1 MNLAPRLLSSAA
13 ACLTLFL
20 ATPLCSSA
28 ADPTAPS
35 TTQSSG
41 AISGRVQ
48 NVATGQYLNN
58 ARVTVKGTELVAFTD
73 QTGSYRLTGVP
84 SGPTVLEVFF
94 TGLDPLQLPV
104 NIRAGDVV
112 DQDISLTNSA
122 RYGTDASGTVKLDSF
137 VVATARETDS
147 AAIAINEQRFA
158 PNIKNIVSAD
168 ALGDVMDGNVG
179 EFLKFMPGITAEY
192 DRESGGS
199 VASVSVRGFPTAQ
212 AVVSGDGLQMAN
224 TGNPQGSSR
233 VFQFTQVSINNISRL
248 EVTKV
253 PTPSTPADSMAGS
266 IDMVSKSAF
275 ERKNAQLR
283 YSVGLSG
290 NHRTASFRK
299 VPHTTDERVY
309 KVLPSF
315 TFDYTLP
322 VSKTF
327 GLVVTGQSQN
337 RFIEMEWVPR
347 GFSATATGVSGASI
361 SRPFLQSFQLNSVPR
376 ANTRIALGL
385 KADWRATPNGV
396 LSLNVERSRFVSDRS
411 NASISLTTGTNGVP
425 TPATGVP
432 LTFGDDFTSGATGR
446 GAITIGNGGA
456 GVRQQLDTE
465 AVGLRYRFDNGDWRI
480 VAALGQSSSSGGYQ
494 DTIHGRFR
502 ALVIVNRV
510 PVRVNFAKIDDVRP
524 QAIQVFDNTE
534 RPFDLT
540 NLDNYQLN
548 SATSTPRVIRD
559 GLTNGK
565 LDVRKTLPSL
575 SFPAAIQV
583 GGLRRVQ
590 IRDVR
595 RESINWNYNGPDG
608 NPATPDSPALFRN
621 TVYVNQSENFGF
633 RNMPFVSTANALRA
647 FQANPTLF
655 AKTTAQVTAEEL
667 FRLNNSEWLQ
677 EAVSAG
683 YVQGE
688 FGLFHNRLK
697 VLTGVRY
704 EKTDADGQGI
714 RNDPNAVWVRNAD
727 GTFARTSTG
736 ARIRRTEAGVVG
748 SLQELAVTRQER
760 GIQASRTYDG
770 SYPSVHLTYQIKENF
785 LARAAYAKTYGR
797 PDFSAIVPNT
807 TVDETDFGNAT
818 PDPSQIPGRITTR
831 NTGLRPWTGD
841 NYDLSLEY
849 YTPQGGIFS
858 AGVFR
863 KEIRDFFGDAVKVAT
878 AADLELLELDPRYV
892 GWQIT
897 TAYNVPGTARVD
909 GVEFNAR
916 HSLRALGSWGRYF
929 SAFANGTKLKLQ
941 GGRDADFS
949 GFIPESANWGLD
961 FTRKPFSV
969 MLKWN
974 YRGQQRGA
982 SVLALGPDVYEY
994 SQARTRLDINVD
1006 YQLRKDLFLYASA
1019 QNVFD
1024 IPETL
1029 LRFGSQTPGYARVS
1043 QILTTGVQLT
1053 LGIKGTF

>member
-1 MNLAPRLLSSAA
+1 MTTCSSPICTAIACLALVFTSTVCSAA
-13 ACLTLFL
+13 AATTAL
-20 ATPLCSSA
+20 AAQAT
-28 ADPTAPS
+28 
-35 TTQSSG
+35 G

-58 ARVTVKGTELVAFTD
+58 ARVTVKGTESVAFTD
-73 QTGSYRLTGVP
+73 QTGSYRLTGLP
-84 SGPTVLEVFF
+84 AGSTVLEVFF

-104 NIRAGDVV
+104 TIRAGEVIEQDV
-112 DQDISLTNSA
+112 SLTSA
-122 RYGTDASGTVKLDSF
+122 TRFGTDASGTVKLDSF
-137 VVATARETDS
+137 VVTTGRETDG

-158 PNIKNIVSAD
+158 PNIKNVVAAD

-179 EFLKFMPGITAEY
+179 EFLKFMPGVTAEY

-233 VFQFTQVSINNISRL
+233 VFQFTQVSINNISRI

-275 ERKNAQLR
+275 ERKDAQLR
-283 YSVGLSG
+283 YSVGISG
-290 NHRTASFRK
+290 NHRTASVQK

-322 VSKTF
+322 VTKNF

-337 RFIEMEWVPR
+337 RFIEMQWVPR
-347 GFSATATGVSGASI
+347 GFGTTATGVSGASI
-361 SRPFLQSFQLNSVPR
+361 SRPYLQSFQLNSVPR
-376 ANTRIALGL
+376 ANTRNAVGL

-396 LSLNVERSRFVSDRS
+396 LSLNLERSRFVSDRS
-411 NASISLTTGTNGVP
+411 NASILLSTGTNGVP
-425 TPATGVP
+425 NPATGLP
-432 LTFGDDFTSGATGR
+432 LTFGDNFTSGATGR

-465 AVGLRYRFDNGDWRI
+465 AVGLRYRFDDGNWRV
-480 VAALGQSSSSGGYQ
+480 VAALGQSNSSGGYQ

-502 ALVIVNRV
+502 ALVITNRI
-510 PVRVNFAKIDDVRP
+510 PVRVSFAQIDDVRP
-524 QAIQVFDNTE
+524 QSIQVFDNSD
-534 RPFDLT
+534 RSFDIT
-540 NLDNYQLN
+540 NLDNYQVN

-559 GLTNGK
+559 SLSNGK
-565 LDVRKTLPSL
+565 LDVRKTLPMF

-590 IRDVR
+590 VRDVR

-608 NPATPDSPALFRN
+608 NPATPDSPSLFRN

-633 RNMPFVSTANALRA
+633 KNLPFVSTANALRA

-655 AKTTAQVTAEEL
+655 SKTTAQTTAEEL
-667 FRLNNSEWLQ
+667 FRLNNSERLQ
-677 EAVSAG
+677 EAVTAG
-683 YVQGE
+683 YVQAE
-688 FGLFHNRLK
+688 LGLFQNRLK

-704 EKTDADGQGI
+704 ERTDADGQGI
-714 RNDPNAVWVRNAD
+714 RTDANAVWLRNAD
-727 GTFARTSTG
+727 GSFARTADG
-736 ARIRRTEAGVVG
+736 ARIRRPEAGAVG
-748 SLQELAVTRQER
+748 SLQELAVTRRER
-760 GIQASRTYDG
+760 GTKASRTYDG
-770 SYPSVHLTYQIKENF
+770 YYPSLHLTYQIREN
-785 LARAAYAKTYGR
+785 LLVRLAYAKTYGR
-797 PDFSAIVPNT
+797 PDFASIVPNT

-818 PDPSQIPGRITTR
+818 PDPNQIPGRITTR

-841 NYDLSLEY
+841 NYDLSVEY
-849 YTPQGGIFS
+849 YTPQGGVFS
-858 AGVFR
+858 AGAFR
-863 KEIRDFFGDAVKVAT
+863 KEISNFFGDAVKVAT

-897 TAYNVPGTARVD
+897 TAFNVPGTARVD

-916 HSLRALGSWGRYF
+916 HSLRALGSWGRHF
-929 SAFANGTKLKLQ
+929 SAFANGTKLRLQ
-941 GGRDADFS
+941 GGTDSDFS

-961 FTRKPFSV
+961 FKSKRFSV
-969 MLKWN
+969 MANWN
-974 YRGQQRGA
+974 HRGQQRLGRIA
-982 SVLALGPDVYEY
+982 ALGTDAYEY
-994 SQARTRLDINVD
+994 AKARTRLDLNVD
-1006 YQLRKDLFLYASA
+1006 YQLRSNFFLYASA
-1019 QNVFD
+1019 QNIFD
-1024 IPETL
+1024 VPETL
-1029 LRFGSQTPGYARVS
+1029 LRFGSQTPGYARGYQV
-1043 QILTTGVQLT
+1043 LTTGVQLT
-1053 LGIKGTF
+1053 LGVKGTF

>member
-1 MNLAPRLLSSAA
+1 MKIPFRLFACAA
-13 ACLTLFL
+13 AGLIVLL
-20 ATPLCSSA
+20 
-28 ADPTAPS
+28 TAPHRAAAAQA
-35 TTQSSG
+35 TG

-48 NVATGQYLNN
+48 NVAIGQYLNN
-58 ARVTVKGTELVAFTD
+58 ARVAVKGTDQIVFTD
-73 QTGSYRLTGVP
+73 QTGSYRLSGLPTG
-84 SGPTVLEVFF
+84 TAVLEVFF
-94 TGLDPLQLPV
+94 TGLDPLTLPV
-104 NIRAGDVV
+104 TIRAGEVTE
-112 DQDISLTNSA
+112 QDISLTNAA

-137 VVATARETDS
+137 VVATARETDG

-158 PNIKNIVSAD
+158 PNIKNVVSAD

-233 VFQFTQVSINNISRL
+233 VFQFTQVSINNIARL

-283 YSVGLSG
+283 YSVGISG
-290 NHRTASFRK
+290 NQRTGSFQK

-309 KVLPSF
+309 KILPSF

-322 VSKTF
+322 VTKNF

-337 RFIEMEWVPR
+337 RFIEMQWVPR
-347 GFSATATGVSGASI
+347 GFSPTATGVPSASL
-361 SRPFLQSFQLNSVPR
+361 SRPYLQSFQLNSVPR
-376 ANTRIALGL
+376 ANTRNAVGL

-411 NASISLTTGTNGVP
+411 NASISLSTGTNGVP
-425 TPATGVP
+425 NPATGVP

-465 AVGLRYRFDNGDWRI
+465 AVGLRYRFDNGNWRI

-502 ALVIVNRV
+502 ALVIANRI
-510 PVRVNFAKIDDVRP
+510 PVRVSFAKIDDIRP
-524 QAIQVFDNTE
+524 QSIQVFDNAE
-534 RPFDLT
+534 RPFDLS

-565 LDVRKTLPSL
+565 LDVRKTLPAL

-633 RNMPFVSTANALRA
+633 RNMPFVSTTNALRA

-655 AKTTAQVTAEEL
+655 AKTAAQTTAEEL

-714 RNDPNAVWVRNAD
+714 RNDPNAVWARNAD

-736 ARIRRTEAGVVG
+736 ARIRRAEAGVVG
-748 SLQELAVTRQER
+748 SLQELTVTRQER
-760 GIQASRTYDG
+760 GTKASRTYDG

-807 TVDETDFGNAT
+807 TVDETDFGNVT
-818 PDPSQIPGRITTR
+818 PDPSQIPGRIITR

-841 NYDLSLEY
+841 NYDLSIEY

-858 AGVFR
+858 AGAFR
-863 KEIRDFFGDAVKVAT
+863 KVISNFFADSVRVAT
-878 AADLELLELDPRYV
+878 VADLELLELDPRYV

-897 TAYNVPGTARVD
+897 TAYNLPGTARID

-916 HSLRALGSWGRYF
+916 HSLRPIGSWGRYF

-941 GGRDADFS
+941 GGSDADFS

-961 FTRKPFSV
+961 FNRKQFSA

-974 YRGQQRGA
+974 YRGQQRLGRIA
-982 SVLALGPDVYEY
+982 ALGADAYEY
-994 SQARTRLDINVD
+994 AKARTRLDANFD
-1006 YQLRKDLFLYASA
+1006 YQVRANLFFYASA

-1043 QILTTGVQLT
+1043 QVLTTGVQLT

>member
-1 MNLAPRLLSSAA
+1 MNLSPRLFSSAA
-13 ACLTLFL
+13 ASL
-20 ATPLCSSA
+20 ALAFVLPVGSA
-28 ADPTAPS
+28 ADATAPAA
-35 TTQSSG
+35 TQSTG

-58 ARVTVKGTELVAFTD
+58 ARVTVQGTDRVVFTD
-73 QTGSYRLTGVP
+73 QSGSYRLTGLP
-84 SGPTVLEVFF
+84 GGPAVIEIFF

-104 NIRAGDVV
+104 TIRSGDVIE
-112 DQDISLTNSA
+112 QDISLTSA
-122 RYGTDASGTVKLDSF
+122 SRYGSDASGTVKLDAF
-137 VVATARETDS
+137 VVATARETDA

-158 PNIKNIVSAD
+158 PNIKNVVSAD

-233 VFQFTQVSINNISRL
+233 VFQFTQVSINNIARL

-283 YSVGLSG
+283 YSVGISG
-290 NHRTASFRK
+290 NHRTASFKK

-309 KVLPSF
+309 KTLPSF

-322 VSKTF
+322 VTKNF

-337 RFIEMEWVPR
+337 RFIEMQWVPR
-347 GFSATATGVSGASI
+347 GFSTTATGVTGASI
-361 SRPFLQSFQLNSVPR
+361 SRPYLQSFQLNSVPR
-376 ANTRIALGL
+376 TNARNAIGL
-385 KADWRATPNGV
+385 KADWRATRNGV

-425 TPATGVP
+425 LPATGVP

-465 AVGLRYRFDNGDWRI
+465 AIGLRYRYDDGDWRV
-480 VAALGQSSSSGGYQ
+480 VAALGKSNSSGGYQ

-502 ALVIVNRV
+502 ALVITNRV
-510 PVRVNFAKIDDVRP
+510 PVRVSFARIDDVRP
-524 QAIQVFDNTE
+524 QSIQAFDNTE

-540 NLDNYQLN
+540 NLDNYQVN

-565 LDVRKTLPSL
+565 VDVRKTLPAL
-575 SFPAAIQV
+575 PFPAALQV
-583 GGLRRVQ
+583 GGLRREQ
-590 IRDVR
+590 IRDIR

-608 NPATPDSPALFRN
+608 NPATPDSPSLFRN

-633 RNMPFVSTANALRA
+633 RNMPYVSTANALRA
-647 FQANPTLF
+647 FQANPNLF
-655 AKTTAQVTAEEL
+655 AKTPAQITAEEL
-667 FRLNNSEWLQ
+667 FRLNNSEWLR
-677 EAVSAG
+677 EDVTAG
-683 YVQGE
+683 YVQAE
-688 FGLFHNRLK
+688 LGLFRNRLK
-697 VLTGVRY
+697 VLTGLRY
-704 EKTDADGQGI
+704 ERTDAAGEGV
-714 RNDPNAVWVRNAD
+714 RNDPNAVWARNAD
-727 GTFARTSTG
+727 GTFARTPAG
-736 ARIRRTEAGVVG
+736 ARIRRPEAGAVG
-748 SLQELAVTRQER
+748 SLQELTVTRQER
-760 GIQASRTYDG
+760 GTKASRTYDG
-770 SYPSVHLTYQIKENF
+770 SYPSLHLTYQIRENL

-807 TVDETDFGNAT
+807 TVDETDFGNST

-841 NYDLSLEY
+841 NYDLSVEY
-849 YTPQGGIFS
+849 YTPQGGLFS
-858 AGVFR
+858 VGAFR
-863 KEIRDFFGDAVKVAT
+863 KEIRDFFGDAVRVAT

-897 TAYNVPGTARVD
+897 TAFNVPGTARVD

-916 HSLRALGSWGRYF
+916 HSLRAVGAWGRHV
-929 SAFANGTKLKLQ
+929 SLFANGTKLKLQ
-941 GGRDADFS
+941 GGRDSDFS

-961 FTRKPFSV
+961 YTRRPFSV

-974 YRGQQRGA
+974 YRGEQRLGRVA
-982 SVLALGPDVYEY
+982 ALGADAYEY
-994 SQARTRLDINVD
+994 SKARTRLDVNVD
-1006 YQLRKDLFLYASA
+1006 YQLRANLFLYASA

-1024 IPETL
+1024 VPETL

-1043 QILTTGVQLT
+1043 QVLTTGVQLT

>member
-1 MNLAPRLLSSAA
+1 MKLPHPIFPVSLAALAFFCAA
-13 ACLTLFL
+13 PANA
-20 ATPLCSSA
+20 ATEAPA
-28 ADPTAPS
+28 RPTPPNTGTVA
-35 TTQSSG
+35 
-41 AISGRVQ
+41 GRVQ

-58 ARVTVKGTELVAFTD
+58 AQVAVKDTTLVAFTD
-73 QTGSYRLTGVP
+73 QTGTYRLSSVP
-84 SGPTVLEVFF
+84 SGPILLEVFF
-94 TGLDPLQLPV
+94 TGLDPQQLSVTVPV
-104 NIRAGDVV
+104 GGWVE
-112 DQDISLTNSA
+112 QDIALSSIT
-122 RYGTDASGTVKLDSF
+122 RYGGDTQGAVKLDPF
-137 VVATARETDS
+137 VVATARETNS

-158 PNIKNIVSAD
+158 ANIKNVISAD

-233 VFQFTQVSINNISRL
+233 VFQFTQVSINNIARL

-253 PTPSTPADSMAGS
+253 PTPASPADSMAGS

-275 ERKNAQLR
+275 ERQNAHLR

-290 NHRTASFRK
+290 NHRTMSLKK
-299 VPHTTDERVY
+299 VPHTTDEPVY

-322 VSKTF
+322 VTKNF
-327 GLVVTGQSQN
+327 GLVITGQSQN
-337 RFIEMEWVPR
+337 RFVEMEWVPR
-347 GFSATATGVSGASI
+347 GFNTSGTGVPTASI
-361 SRPFLQSFQLNSVPR
+361 SKPFLQSLQLNSVPR
-376 ANTRIALGL
+376 ANARNAAGI
-385 KADWRATPNGV
+385 KADWRATRNGV
-396 LSLNVERSRFVSDRS
+396 LSLNLERSRFVSDRS
-411 NASISLTTGTNGVP
+411 NASIALTTGTNGVP
-425 TPATGVP
+425 SVAPGVS
-432 LTFGDDFTSGATGR
+432 LTFGDDFTQGATGR
-446 GAITIGNGGA
+446 GTITIGNGGA

-465 AVGLRYRFDNGDWRI
+465 AVGLRYRFDDGAWRI
-480 VAALGQSSSSGGYQ
+480 VAALGQSNSSGGYQ

-502 ALVIVNRV
+502 GLVIANRA
-510 PVRVNFAKIDDVRP
+510 PLRVSFARIDDIRP
-524 QAIQVFDNTE
+524 QSIQVFDNNE
-534 RPFDLT
+534 RPFDLN

-559 GLTNGK
+559 SLSNGK
-565 LDVRKTLPSL
+565 LDVRKSLPVL

-595 RESINWNYNGPDG
+595 RESINWNYHGPDG
-608 NPATPDSPALFRN
+608 NPATPDSPALFQN
-621 TVYVNQSENFGF
+621 TVYVNQRENFGF

-655 AKTTAQVTAEEL
+655 GKTAAQITAEEL

-677 EAVSAG
+677 EAVTAG
-683 YVQGE
+683 YLQTE
-688 FGLFHNRLK
+688 LGLFRNRLK

-704 EKTDADGQGI
+704 EKTDANGQGI
-714 RNDPNAVWVRNAD
+714 RYDPSAVYARNAD
-727 GTFARTSTG
+727 GTFARTATST
-736 ARIRRTEAGVVG
+736 RIRRVEAGAAG
-748 SLQELAVTRQER
+748 SLQELTITRQER
-760 GIQASRTYDG
+760 GIKAARTYDG
-770 SYPSVHLTYQIKENF
+770 SYPSLHLTYQIQENF
-785 LARAAYAKTYGR
+785 LARAAYAQTYGR
-797 PDFSAIVPNT
+797 PDFTSIVPNT
-807 TVDETDFGNAT
+807 TVDETDFGNIT
-818 PDPSQIPGRITTR
+818 PGPDQVPGRITTR

-841 NYDLSLEY
+841 NTDLSIEY
-849 YTPQGGIFS
+849 YTSAGGIFS
-858 AGVFR
+858 AGLFR
-863 KEIRDFFGDAVKVAT
+863 KEIRNFFGEAVKVAT
-878 AADLELLELDPRYV
+878 VADLELLELDPRYV

-909 GVEFNAR
+909 GVECNLR
-916 HSLRALGSWGRYF
+916 HSLRPLGSWARYF

-961 FTRKPFSV
+961 FNRKPVSV
-969 MLKWN
+969 LVKWN
-974 YRGQQRGA
+974 YRGQQRLG
-982 SVLALGPDVYEY
+982 SVAAFGPDAYEY
-994 SQARTRLDINVD
+994 SKSRTRVDVNVD
-1006 YQLRKDLFLYASA
+1006 YQLRAKLFVYASA
-1019 QNVFD
+1019 QNIFD

-1043 QILTTGVQLT
+1043 QVLTTGVQLT

>member
-1 MNLAPRLLSSAA
+1 MKNARPLFRTVV
-13 ACLTLFL
+13 ACVALHFL
-20 ATPLCSSA
+20 QALGVA
-28 ADPTAPS
+28 ADAASHPVAQAAGS
-35 TTQSSG
+35 V
-41 AISGRVQ
+41 SGRIQ

-58 ARVTVKGTELVAFTD
+58 ARVTVKDTNQVAFTD
-73 QTGSYRLTGVP
+73 QTGSYRLSGLP
-84 SGPTVLEVFF
+84 SGPAVLEVYF
-94 TGLDPLQLPV
+94 TGLDAQQIPV
-104 NIRAGDVV
+104 TVRAGETVTQDVN
-112 DQDISLTNSA
+112 LTNVS
-122 RYGTDASGTVKLDSF
+122 RYGADPSGTVKLDSF
-137 VVATARETDS
+137 VVATSRETDG
-147 AAIAINEQRFA
+147 AAIAINEQRFS
-158 PNIKNIVSAD
+158 PNIKNVIAAD

-224 TGNPQGSSR
+224 TGNPQGASR

-253 PTPSTPADSMAGS
+253 PTPATPADSMAGS

-283 YSVGLSG
+283 YSVGVSG
-290 NHRTASFRK
+290 NHRTMSLQK
-299 VPHTTDERVY
+299 VPHTTDEKVF

-322 VSKTF
+322 VTKTF

-347 GFSATATGVSGASI
+347 GFSATGAGTNASI
-361 SRPFLQSFQLNSVPR
+361 SKPFLQSFQLNSVPR
-376 ANTRIALGL
+376 QNARNALGL

-411 NASISLTTGTNGVP
+411 NASILLSTGTNAAP
-425 TPATGVP
+425 TVTPGVP

-465 AVGLRYRFDNGDWRI
+465 AVGLRYRYDDGNWRV
-480 VAALGQSSSSGGYQ
+480 VAALGHSNSSGGYQ

-502 ALVIVNRV
+502 GLVIANRS
-510 PVRVNFAKIDDVRP
+510 PIRVSFAKIGDIRP
-524 QAIQVFDNTE
+524 QSIQVFDNTE
-534 RPFDLT
+534 RPFDLN
-540 NLDNYQLN
+540 NLDNYQVN

-559 GLTNGK
+559 DLTNGK
-565 LDVRKTLPSL
+565 LDVRKTPPSL

-590 IRDVR
+590 VRDVR

-633 RNMPFVSTANALRA
+633 HNLPFVSTANALRA
-647 FQANPTLF
+647 FQANPVLF
-655 AKTTAQVTAEEL
+655 SKTPAQITAEEL

-683 YVQGE
+683 YIQTE
-688 FGLFHNRLK
+688 LSLFQNRLK

-704 EKTDADGQGI
+704 ERTDADGQGI
-714 RNDPNAVWVRNAD
+714 RNDPNAVYARNAD
-727 GTFARTSTG
+727 GSFARTAAG
-736 ARIRRTEAGVVG
+736 ARIRRPEAGAAG
-748 SLQELAVTRQER
+748 SLQELTVTRQER
-760 GIQASRTYDG
+760 GFKASRMYDG
-770 SYPSVHLTYQIKENF
+770 SYPSLHLTYQIQENL

-797 PDFSAIVPNT
+797 PDFTNLVPNT
-807 TVDETDFGNAT
+807 TVDETDFGNST
-818 PDPSQIPGRITTR
+818 PDPNQIPGRITAR

-849 YTPQGGIFS
+849 YTPQGGLFS

-863 KEIRDFFGDAVKVAT
+863 KEIRNFFGDAVKVAT
-878 AADLELLELDPRYV
+878 AADLEQLELDPRYV

-897 TAYNVPGTARVD
+897 TTYNVPGTARVD
-909 GVEFNAR
+909 GIEFNLR
-916 HSLRALGSWGRYF
+916 HSLRPLGAWGRYF
-929 SAFANGTKLKLQ
+929 SVFANGTKLKLQ

-961 FTRKPFSV
+961 FTKKPFSV
-969 MLKWN
+969 MAKWN
-974 YRGQQRGA
+974 YRGQQRLG
-982 SVLALGPDVYEY
+982 SVAALGPDAYEY
-994 SQARTRLDINVD
+994 SKSRTRLDINVD
-1006 YQLRKDLFLYASA
+1006 YQLRSNLFIYMSA

-1024 IPETL
+1024 VPETL
-1029 LRFGSQTPGYARVS
+1029 LRYGSQTPGYARVS
-1043 QILTTGVQLT
+1043 QVLTTNVQLT
-1053 LGIKGTF
+1053 LGIKGSF

>member
-1 MNLAPRLLSSAA
+1 MKTPQRLSWCAAVCLALVFTHAA
-13 ACLTLFL
+13 AL
-20 ATPLCSSA
+20 AA
-28 ADPTAPS
+28 QS
-35 TTQSSG
+35 TG
-41 AISGRVQ
+41 AISGRIQ

-58 ARVTVKGTELVAFTD
+58 ARVAVKDTDLVAFTD
-73 QTGSYRLTGVP
+73 QSGSYRLAGVP
-84 SGPTVLEVFF
+84 AGAVVLEVFF
-94 TGLDPLQLPV
+94 TGLDARQIPAT
-104 NIRAGDVV
+104 IRAGEVLE
-112 DQDISLTNSA
+112 QDISLTSSA
-122 RYGTDASGTVKLDSF
+122 RYGGDASGTVKLDAF
-137 VVATARETDS
+137 VVATARETDA

-158 PNIKNIVSAD
+158 PNIKNVIAAD

-224 TGNPQGSSR
+224 TGNPQGASR

-253 PTPSTPADSMAGS
+253 PTPATPADSMAGS

-275 ERKNAQLR
+275 ERKNTQLR
-283 YSVGLSG
+283 YSVGISG
-290 NHRTASFRK
+290 NHRTASLQK
-299 VPHTTDERVY
+299 NPHTTDERVY
-309 KVLPSF
+309 KILPSF

-322 VSKTF
+322 VSKNF

-347 GFSATATGVSGASI
+347 GFSAASAGTPASI

-376 ANTRIALGL
+376 TNARNALGL

-396 LSLNVERSRFVSDRS
+396 LSLNLERSRFVSDRS
-411 NASISLTTGTNGVP
+411 NASIAFTIGTNAVP

-465 AVGLRYRFDNGDWRI
+465 AVGLRYRFDNGDWRV

-502 ALVIVNRV
+502 ALVIVNRI
-510 PVRVNFAKIDDVRP
+510 PVRVSFAKIDDVRP
-524 QAIQVFDNTE
+524 QVIQAFDNTE

-565 LDVRKTLPSL
+565 LDVRKTLPTL
-575 SFPAAIQV
+575 SFPAAIQI

-590 IRDVR
+590 SRDVR

-608 NPATPDSPALFRN
+608 NPATADSPALFRN

-633 RNMPFVSTANALRA
+633 SNLPFVSTANALRA
-647 FQANPTLF
+647 FQTNPTLF
-655 AKTTAQVTAEEL
+655 AKTPAQVTAEEL

-677 EAVSAG
+677 EAVTAG
-683 YVQGE
+683 YVQAE

-714 RNDPNAVWVRNAD
+714 RNDPSAVFARNAD
-727 GTFARTSTG
+727 GTFARTATG
-736 ARIRRTEAGVVG
+736 TRIRRAEAGTVG
-748 SLQELAVTRQER
+748 SLQELTVTRQER
-760 GIQASRTYDG
+760 GIKASRTYDG
-770 SYPSVHLTYQIKENF
+770 SYPSAHLTYQIKENF

-818 PDPSQIPGRITTR
+818 PEPSQIPGRITTR
-831 NTGLRPWTGD
+831 NTGLRPWSGD
-841 NYDLSLEY
+841 NYDLSIEY
-849 YTPQGGIFS
+849 YTPQGGLFS

-863 KEIRDFFGDAVKVAT
+863 KDIRNFFADAVKVAT
-878 AADLELLELDPRYV
+878 AADLELLELDPRYL

-897 TAYNVPGTARVD
+897 TTYNQTGGARVD
-909 GVEFNAR
+909 GVEFNLR
-916 HSLRALGSWGRYF
+916 HSLRPLGAWGRHF
-929 SAFANGTKLKLQ
+929 NAFVNGTKLQLK
-941 GGRDADFS
+941 GGRNSDFS
-949 GFIPESANWGLD
+949 GFIPESANWGID
-961 FTRKPFSV
+961 FSRKPFSV
-969 MLKWN
+969 MAKWN
-974 YRGQQRGA
+974 YRGQQRLA
-982 SVLALGPDVYEY
+982 AVAALGPDAYEY
-994 SQARTRLDINVD
+994 SKSRTRLDVNID
-1006 YQLRKDLFLYASA
+1006 YQLRPNLFLYMSG

-1043 QILTTGVQLT
+1043 QVLTTGVQLT
-1053 LGIKGTF
+1053 LGIKGSF

>member
-1 MNLAPRLLSSAA
+1 MNLPPRLLSSTTV
-13 ACLTLFL
+13 CLALLLVSPF
-20 ATPLCSSA
+20 SSA
-28 ADPTAPS
+28 ADTSAPAA
-35 TTQSSG
+35 TQSTG

-58 ARVTVKGTELVAFTD
+58 ARVTVQGTDRAVFTD
-73 QTGSYRLTGVP
+73 QTGSYRLTGLP
-84 SGPTVLEVFF
+84 GGSTVLEVFF

-104 NIRAGDVV
+104 TIRAGDVIE
-112 DQDISLTNSA
+112 QDISLTSAA
-122 RYGTDASGTVKLDSF
+122 RYGTDASGTVKLDAF
-137 VVATARETDS
+137 VVATARETDG

-158 PNIKNIVSAD
+158 PNIKNVVSAD

-290 NHRTASFRK
+290 NHRTASFSK

-347 GFSATATGVSGASI
+347 GFSATATGVTGASI
-361 SRPFLQSFQLNSVPR
+361 SRPYLQSFQLNSVPR

-465 AVGLRYRFDNGDWRI
+465 AVGLRYRFDNGNWR
-480 VAALGQSSSSGGYQ
+480 VVSALGKSNSSGGYQ

-502 ALVIVNRV
+502 ALVIANRI
-510 PVRVNFAKIDDVRP
+510 PVRVSFAKIDDVRP
-524 QAIQVFDNTE
+524 QSIQVFDNTE

-540 NLDNYQLN
+540 NLDNYQVN

-575 SFPAAIQV
+575 SFPAALQI

-608 NPATPDSPALFRN
+608 NPATPDSPALFGN
-621 TVYVNQSENFGF
+621 KVYVNQSENFGF

-655 AKTTAQVTAEEL
+655 AKTTAQVTSEEL

-688 FGLFHNRLK
+688 FGLFRNRLK

-704 EKTDADGQGI
+704 ERTDADGQGI
-714 RNDPNAVWVRNAD
+714 RNDPNAVWARNAD

-736 ARIRRTEAGVVG
+736 IRIRRTEAGAVG
-748 SLQELAVTRQER
+748 SLQELTVTRRER
-760 GIQASRTYDG
+760 GTQASRTYDG

-841 NYDLSLEY
+841 NYDLSVEY

-858 AGVFR
+858 AGAFR
-863 KEIRDFFGDAVKVAT
+863 KEIRDFFGDAVRVAT

-897 TAYNVPGTARVD
+897 TAYNVPGTARID

-941 GGRDADFS
+941 GGRDSDFS

-969 MLKWN
+969 MFKWN
-974 YRGQQRGA
+974 YRGQQRSG
-982 SVLALGPDVYEY
+982 SVLALGPDAYEY

-1043 QILTTGVQLT
+1043 QVLTTGVQLT

>member
-1 MNLAPRLLSSAA
+1 MHLPPRPFTVA
-13 ACLTLFL
+13 ACLALLL
-20 ATPLCSSA
+20 ASPVCSA
-28 ADPTAPS
+28 ADASAPAATQPT
-35 TTQSSG
+35 G

-48 NVATGQYLNN
+48 NIATGQYLNN
-58 ARVTVKGTELVAFTD
+58 ARVTVKGTDRVVFTD
-73 QTGSYRLTGVP
+73 QTGSYRLTGLP
-84 SGPTVLEVFF
+84 SGPAVLEVFF

-104 NIRAGDVV
+104 TLRPGDVV
-112 DQDISLTNSA
+112 EQDISLTSAA
-122 RYGTDASGTVKLDSF
+122 RYGMDTSGAVKLDAF
-137 VVATARETDS
+137 VVATGRETDG

-158 PNIKNIVSAD
+158 PNIKNVVSAD

-283 YSVGLSG
+283 YSVGISG
-290 NHRTASFRK
+290 NHRTASFQK

-322 VSKTF
+322 VTKTF

-347 GFSATATGVSGASI
+347 GFSATATGVTGASI
-361 SRPFLQSFQLNSVPR
+361 SRPYLQSFQLNSVPR
-376 ANTRIALGL
+376 ANTRVALGL

-425 TPATGVP
+425 TPTTGVP
-432 LTFGDDFTSGATGR
+432 LTFGDTFTSGATGR

-465 AVGLRYRFDNGDWRI
+465 AVGLRYRFDNGNWRL
-480 VAALGQSSSSGGYQ
+480 VAALGKSNSSGGYQ

-502 ALVIVNRV
+502 ALVIANRV
-510 PVRVNFAKIDDVRP
+510 PVRVSFAQIDDVRP
-524 QAIQVFDNTE
+524 QSLQVFDNAE
-534 RPFDLT
+534 RPFDLADL
-540 NLDNYQLN
+540 NNYQVN

-559 GLTNGK
+559 DLTNGK
-565 LDVRKTLPSL
+565 LDLRKTLPSL
-575 SFPAAIQV
+575 SVPAAVQV

-608 NPATPDSPALFRN
+608 NPATPDSPALFGN
-621 TVYVNQSENFGF
+621 KIYVNQRENFGF
-633 RNMPFVSTANALRA
+633 RNLPFVSTANALRA

-655 AKTTAQVTAEEL
+655 AKTTAQITAEEL

-677 EAVSAG
+677 EAVTAG
-683 YVQGE
+683 YLQGE

-704 EKTDADGQGI
+704 ERTDADGQGI
-714 RNDPNAVWVRNAD
+714 RNDPNAVWLRNAD
-727 GTFARTSTG
+727 GTFVRNAAGVRT
-736 ARIRRTEAGVVG
+736 RRPEAGALG
-748 SLQELAVTRQER
+748 SLQELALTRQER
-760 GIQASRTYDG
+760 GTKASRTYDG

-818 PDPSQIPGRITTR
+818 PDPAQIPGRIITR

-841 NYDLSLEY
+841 NYDLSPSN
-849 YTPQGGIFS
+849 TIPRRAAFS
-858 AGVFR
+858 APVPSA
-863 KEIRDFFGDAVKVAT
+863 KTSAT
-878 AADLELLELDPRYV
+878 
-892 GWQIT
+892 
-897 TAYNVPGTARVD
+897 
-909 GVEFNAR
+909 
-916 HSLRALGSWGRYF
+916 S
-929 SAFANGTKLKLQ
+929 SA
-941 GGRDADFS
+941 
-949 GFIPESANWGLD
+949 
-961 FTRKPFSV
+961 
-969 MLKWN
+969 
-974 YRGQQRGA
+974 
-982 SVLALGPDVYEY
+982 
-994 SQARTRLDINVD
+994 
-1006 YQLRKDLFLYASA
+1006 
-1019 QNVFD
+1019 
-1024 IPETL
+1024 
-1029 LRFGSQTPGYARVS
+1029 TP
-1043 QILTTGVQLT
+1043 
-1053 LGIKGTF
+1053 

>member
-1 MNLAPRLLSSAA
+1 MNVPPRLFSSAA
-13 ACLTLFL
+13 ACLSLLL
-20 ATPLCSSA
+20 AAPLGSA
-28 ADPTAPS
+28 AASAQTA
-35 TTQSSG
+35 TQSTG

-58 ARVTVKGTELVAFTD
+58 ARVSVQGSDVVAFTD
-73 QTGSYRLTGVP
+73 QTGSYRLTGLP
-84 SGPTVLEVFF
+84 SGPLVLEVFF
-94 TGLDPLQLPV
+94 TGLDPLKLPV
-104 NIRAGDVV
+104 TIRAGDVV
-112 DQDISLTNSA
+112 EQDISLTNAS

-137 VVATARETDS
+137 VVATARETDG

-158 PNIKNIVSAD
+158 PNIKNVVSAD

-322 VSKTF
+322 VTKNF

-347 GFSATATGVSGASI
+347 GFTPTATGVTSASI
-361 SRPFLQSFQLNSVPR
+361 SRPYLQSFQLNSVPR
-376 ANTRIALGL
+376 ENTRTAIGL
-385 KADWRATPNGV
+385 KADWRPTRNGV
-396 LSLNVERSRFVSDRS
+396 LSLNLERSRFVSDRS
-411 NASISLTTGTNGVP
+411 NASLLLSTGTNGVP
-425 TPATGVP
+425 NPATGVP

-446 GAITIGNGGA
+446 GALTIGNGGA

-465 AVGLRYRFDNGDWRI
+465 AVGLRYRFDDGNWRI
-480 VAALGQSSSSGGYQ
+480 VAALGKSNSSGGYQ

-510 PVRVNFAKIDDVRP
+510 PVRVSFAKIDDVRP
-524 QAIQVFDNTE
+524 QSIQVFDNTE

-540 NLDNYQLN
+540 NLDNYQVN

-565 LDVRKTLPSL
+565 LDVRKTLPML
-575 SFPAAIQV
+575 SFPAALQI
-583 GGLRRVQ
+583 GGLRREQ

-608 NPATPDSPALFRN
+608 NPATPDSPSLFAN
-621 TVYVNQSENFGF
+621 KIYVNQSENFGF

-655 AKTTAQVTAEEL
+655 SKTTAQVTAEEL

-677 EAVSAG
+677 EAVTAG
-683 YVQGE
+683 YLQAE
-688 FGLFHNRLK
+688 LGLFHNRLK

-704 EKTDADGQGI
+704 ERTDADGQGV
-714 RNDPNAVWVRNAD
+714 RNDPNAVWARNAD
-727 GTFARTSTG
+727 GTFARTSAG
-736 ARIRRTEAGVVG
+736 ARIRRGEAGAVG
-748 SLQELAVTRQER
+748 SLAELAVTRQER
-760 GIQASRTYDG
+760 GTKASRTYDG
-770 SYPSVHLTYQIKENF
+770 NYPSVHLTYQIRENF

-818 PDPSQIPGRITTR
+818 PDPNQIPGRITTR

-841 NYDLSLEY
+841 NYDFSVEY

-878 AADLELLELDPRYV
+878 AADLELLELDPRYI

-909 GVEFNAR
+909 GVEFNLR
-916 HSLRALGSWGRYF
+916 HSLRSLGSWGRYV
-929 SAFANGTKLKLQ
+929 SVFANGTKLKLQ

-961 FTRKPFSV
+961 FSKKPFSV

-974 YRGQQRGA
+974 YRGQQRLGA
-982 SVLALGPDVYEY
+982 VAALGPDAYEY
-994 SQARTRLDINVD
+994 SKSRTRLDVNLD

-1043 QILTTGVQLT
+1043 QVLTTGVQLT
-1053 LGIKGTF
+1053 LGIKGSF